1 VHHRILAALLIS
13 FCAIAPAAVANELD
27 DSLTRAREAVE
38 ANRLNDALKWFQK
51 AAAIAPSDATLHI
64 KVGVVAVAID
74 QYSVALKAFEKALEV
89 DPRNTDALFN
99 SGKLLAA
106 LGRNKDALPH
116 LEKALKL
123 SGNDMATHMELISV
137 LIALK
142 RFSTARKALKSVLQ
156 QEPGAH
162 PLLAA
167 LELRAGRWEKAH
179 QAATT
184 ALKQAP
190 KTVSAGLLF
199 ATTLIHAGHLEQA
212 VSQLK
217 QLIRQAPGTLAN
229 VPYSLALAAFL
240 QGRFA
245 DARSW
250 MMEAKSRAP
259 SAFDISSAAFNAL
272 AFPTDAELAFLNW
285 IATAK
290 GPDRAPEAS
299 ISKLVV
305 NGSDCHAAPVMAT
318 LAGLLRPMQ
327 KCIGGQQQPMVVM
340 GQYRRHLRGISVTPK
355 GSAAHCLQLVLKQR
369 KSALSSAAR
378 CTVSFAVTTGR

>member
-13 FCAIAPAAVANELD
+13 LCAIAPAAVADELD
-27 DSLTRAREAVE
+27 DALTRAREAVE
-38 ANRLNDALKWFQK
+38 ANRLNDALEWFQK

-74 QYSVALKAFEKALEV
+74 QYSLALKAFGKALEV

-106 LGRNKDALPH
+106 LGRNKDALPR

-123 SGNDMATHMELISV
+123 SGNDMATRMELISV

-142 RFSTARKALKSVLQ
+142 RFSNARKALKSVPQ
-156 QEPGAH
+156 QELGAH

-167 LELRAGRWEKAH
+167 LELRAGHWGKAH
-179 QAATT
+179 QAATK

-190 KTVSAGLLF
+190 RTVSARLLF

-212 VSQLK
+212 ISHLK

-259 SAFDISSAAFNAL
+259 NVFDISSAGFDAL
-272 AFPTDAELAFLNW
+272 AFPTDAELAFLDW
-285 IATAK
+285 MASAK
-290 GPDRAPEAS
+290 GPNRAPEAS

-305 NGSDCHAAPVMAT
+305 TGSDCHPAPVMAT
-318 LAGLLRPMQ
+318 LAGLIRPMQ
-327 KCIGGQQQPMVVM
+327 KCIGGQQQPMVVK
-340 GQYRRHLRGISVTPK
+340 GQHRRHFRGISVTPK
-355 GSAAHCLQLVLKQR
+355 GPAAHCLQSVLSQR
-369 KSALSSAAR
+369 KAALSRTAR
-378 CTVSFAVTTGR
+378 CTVSFAVTGGR